1 MIASGLGK
9 LLISLAIFVIASFSV
24 LPDDGRR
31 WLFLGVAVLIAA
43 IGAWQ
48 IDKASR
54 SKGLRRVID
63 TRCDGSGMSEE
74 LELVSGMV
82 SGLTIHEAEQAFLS
96 AAQRGSGAAV
106 AAGLAT
112 AGLAGA
118 ATGAG
123 LAATSAGDAVQFF
136 TCQLGER
143 TVAGG
148 FSKVTFKDGDEVSFV
163 VARQP
168 RAADRALAVIR
179 PRDRTL
185 WMSLHCSRGVR
196 AHRRF
201 AYGVFLRLAVGLPVF
216 FSAAYLAS
224 SLVSFGP
231 KIDAGTFHVVL
242 PMFSTFGVV
251 AAIYYGL
258 RFYFQWRPVAQQ
270 AERIFA
276 ALGYPRP
283 SRVDLPRDH
292 KRYCK
297 ARGIKWPYLSD
308 GPWIYHYLDPHE
320 ERASATGPKTTRS
333 PGE

>member
-1 MIASGLGK
+1 MS
-9 LLISLAIFVIASFSV
+9 
-24 LPDDGRR
+24 DG
-31 WLFLGVAVLIAA
+31 
-43 IGAWQ
+43 
-48 IDKASR
+48 
-54 SKGLRRVID
+54 
-63 TRCDGSGMSEE
+63 
-74 LELVSGMV
+74 LELISGMV
-82 SGLTIHEAEQAFLS
+82 RGLTIHDGEQAFLS
-96 AAQRGSGAAV
+96 EAQQGSGAAV

-118 ATGAG
+118 AAGAG
-123 LAATSAGDAVQFF
+123 LAATSTGDAVQFF

-148 FSKVTFKDGDEVSFV
+148 FSKVTFKNGDEVSFV

-168 RAADRALAVIR
+168 RAPDRALAAIR
-179 PRDRTL
+179 PRDHTL

-201 AYGVFLRLAVGLPVF
+201 AYGVFLRLVVGLPVF
-216 FSAAYLAS
+216 FCASYLAS
-224 SLVSFGP
+224 SLFSFGP
-231 KIDAGTFHVVL
+231 KIDAGTFHIVL

-276 ALGYPRP
+276 VLGYPNP

-292 KRYCK
+292 KRYSK

-320 ERASATGPKTTRS
+320 ERGRATRP
-333 PGE
+333 